1 MIMFNRKI
9 AVIFCVLIFLYA
21 GCDQPP
27 VVQNAPVDSAVGSA
41 EAKKIQEAYQQRQ
54 SDFFVEAGGQVVKI
68 LADDNDGSRH
78 QRFIVQIEEGHTVLV
93 SHNID
98 LAPRVE
104 GISAGDT
111 VMFYGE
117 YEWNNKGGVI
127 HWTHHD
133 PQERR
138 PGGWILHEGKRYE

>member
-9 AVIFCVLIFLYA
+9 AAIFCALIFLYA
-21 GCDQPP
+21 GCDQSRA
-27 VVQNAPVDSAVGSA
+27 VQDAPVESAAGSA
-41 EAKKIQEAYQQRQ
+41 GAKKIQEAYQQRQ
-54 SDFFVEAGGQVVKI
+54 SDFFVEAGGQVVKT

-78 QRFIVQIEEGHTVLV
+78 QRFIVQIDEGHTVLV

-98 LAPRVE
+98 IAPRVE

-111 VMFYGE
+111 VVFYGE

-133 PQERR
+133 PQKRR
-138 PGGWILHEGKRYE
+138 PGGWIVHNGKRYE